1 MMCSQTILEA
11 RLAEEAE
18 SKARMVAA
26 HEFAHEL
33 LRFETRLVGFTTSLR
48 RDGSLQ
54 LPAGSRL
61 NIYPPGRSRFE
72 RASSAPAF
80 RRGEAAVKTL
90 PRPRPLSA
98 FMNCEAASIPRLPPV
113 PHGGAA
119 MLLPLR
125 TIASAARLSP
135 CTTPSPPPPRPRR
148 VPLDPS
154 RRLITQ
160 LRSYLLAGHEVD
172 THLVQE
178 ATNRIVQSFRAW
190 DTDGSGSLSRSEF
203 AMAMAVIGFH
213 CTSEE
218 LVSLFE
224 QLDADGSGTIAYAE
238 LLGALRDATPGTT
251 PSRPAA
257 TAKDT
262 DLHASEYMVSTHE
275 LATIESARVQWVDGR
290 SMTGQISDLLM
301 GQMREV
307 VDAFQKWDTD
317 GSNSLTH
324 AEFARAM
331 AALGLKSSQKVE
343 QLWKEFDS
351 DGNGSISF
359 DELRMAL
366 DPPKLGAARS
376 TDGGLMSISRAYTPG
391 KSVSKE
397 TILKGMRVGPTVA
410 MRSASSQMHEAF
422 EEIATDRVVDVF
434 KAWDVDNNG
443 TLSRTEFARAMVRMG
458 VKASRAELFK
468 LFSELDPDGSGQI
481 NYRELH
487 WAIKERKPGY
497 MAGSVDC
504 VAKPD
509 GWRPATR

>member
-1 MMCSQTILEA
+1 MMCSQTLRDA
-11 RLAEEAE
+11 RMAKEAE

-33 LRFETRLVGFTTSLR
+33 LRFETRLVGFTTNLR

-72 RASSAPAF
+72 RAVSAPSF

-98 FMNCEAASIPRLPPV
+98 FMSCEAASIPRLPPV

-125 TIASAARLSP
+125 TIASAAKLSP
-135 CTTPSPPPPRPRR
+135 CTTPSPRPRR

-160 LRSYLLAGHEVD
+160 LRSYLLAGHDVD
-172 THLVQE
+172 ADLVQE

-203 AMAMAVIGFH
+203 AKAMAVIGFH

-218 LVSLFE
+218 LLSLFE

-251 PSRPAA
+251 PLRPAA
-257 TAKDT
+257 A
-262 DLHASEYMVSTHE
+262 DLHSEYMVSTHE
-275 LATIESARVQWVDGR
+275 LAPIESTRVQWVDGR

-317 GSNSLTH
+317 GSNCLSH

-331 AALGLKSSQKVE
+331 AALGLKSSQKVQ
-343 QLWKEFDS
+343 QLWKEFDR

-366 DPPKLGAARS
+366 DPPKLGAASS
-376 TDGGLMSISRAYTPG
+376 TDGGLMSVSRAYTPG

-397 TILKGMRVGPTVA
+397 TILTGMRVGPTAA

-422 EEIATDRVVDVF
+422 EEIATDRVADVF

-443 TLSRTEFARAMVRMG
+443 CLSRTEFARAMVRMG

-497 MAGSVDC
+497 MAGSVDS